1 MEKLKIIIVVPIAI
15 IIVFIIIMNIGKANF
30 QNEIQKNKEKILASN
45 LNINNDTIKKEDLP
59 DSVSK
64 WLTKVGVFKSKRI
77 KNISLNQEGLMKL
90 SQDQKEYYKP
100 KAYQLVNVIEP
111 GFLWTVDISMMPL
124 INTKGMDF
132 MYDGK
137 GSMQVKVGYIIPVV
151 NEKPNKKINES
162 TLSRY
167 LLELPWYPTAAL
179 ESYMSWEKVTD
190 HIAEATINYKGIET
204 RAKFFFDEDFQLIK
218 IEALRYKELTEGAE
232 RKKCI
237 GEIKT
242 YTKVDDLLIPDR
254 IDVAWIENDQKFTWY
269 IVQANSFDINYY

>member
-1 MEKLKIIIVVPIAI
+1 MEKSKTIIVVLIAI

-132 MYDGK
+132 MYKGK
-137 GSMQVKVGYIIPVV
+137 GSMKIKVGYIVPVV
-151 NEKPNKKINES
+151 NERPMDKLNES
-162 TLSRY
+162 TLSRF
-167 LLELPWYPTAAL
+167 LLELPWYPTGAL
-179 ESYMSWEKVTD
+179 EPYISWKEISD
-190 HIAEATINYKGIET
+190 YIAEATINYKGMET
-204 RAKFFFDEDFQLIK
+204 SAKFFFDENFQLTK
-218 IEALRYKELTEGAE
+218 IESLRYKEVSEDAE

-237 GEIKT
+237 GEIKN
-242 YTKVDDLLIPDR
+242 YTEVDDLLIPDE
-254 IDVAWIENDQKFTWY
+254 IDVSWIENDEKFTWY
-269 IVQANSFDINYY
+269 KVQLKNIDINY

>member
-1 MEKLKIIIVVPIAI
+1 MEKLKTIIVVPIAI

-137 GSMQVKVGYIIPVV
+137 GSMQIKVAYIIPVV

-190 HIAEATINYKGIET
+190 HIAKATINYKGIET